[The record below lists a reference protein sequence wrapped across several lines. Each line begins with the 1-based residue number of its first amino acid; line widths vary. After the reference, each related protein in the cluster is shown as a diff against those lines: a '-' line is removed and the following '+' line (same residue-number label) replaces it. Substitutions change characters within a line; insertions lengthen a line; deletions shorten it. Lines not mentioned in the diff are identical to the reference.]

1 MSSPVNLPKLGTT
14 MTEAT
19 LVEWLVDDGAAVA
32 AGDPICRIETD
43 KVDEELSAP
52 AAGSIRTIAEAG
64 EIYQV
69 GDPLAE
75 IV

>member
-1 MSSPVNLPKLGTT
+1 MSTPVNLPKLGTT

-19 LVEWLVDDGAAVA
+19 LVEWLVDDGATVA

-43 KVDEELSAP
+43 KVDEDIPAP
-52 AAGSIRTIAEAG
+52 AAGTLHRIAEPG
-64 EIYQV
+64 ELYQI

-75 IV
+75 IN

>member
-1 MSSPVNLPKLGTT
+1 MTSINLPKLGTT

-19 LVEWLVDDGAAVA
+19 LVEWLVEDGAAVA
-32 AGDPICRIETD
+32 VGDPICRIETD
-43 KVDEELSAP
+43 KVDEEIPAP
-52 AAGSIRTIAEAG
+52 AAGSLRTIAEPG
-64 EIYQV
+64 ELYQV